1 MVQMQTASAST
12 NAPSSIELTP
22 YERNALAFL
31 GKHQAHGKYPPS
43 VVGYALWELSDPE
56 TRKRNP
62 SPQGMA
68 LFASKFLRTLR
79 EAGLAS
85 SYKGWSI
92 TGPGLDLL
100 AHESTGK
107 VAA

>member
-1 MVQMQTASAST
+1 MAQMQTASTST
-12 NAPSSIELTP
+12 KAPSSELTP
-22 YERNALAFL
+22 YERKALEFL
-31 GKHQAHGKYPPS
+31 GEHQTHGKYPPS
-43 VVGYALWELSDPE
+43 VVGYALWEQSDPE

-92 TGPGLDLL
+92 TRAGLDLL
-100 AHESTGK
+100 ASEVMGK
-107 VAA
+107 VSA

>member
-1 MVQMQTASAST
+1 MSRVV
-12 NAPSSIELTP
+12 LTP
-22 YERNALAFL
+22 YELKALEFL
-31 GKHQAHGKYPPS
+31 GEHQASGKYPPS
-43 VVGYALWELSDPE
+43 IIGFALWKDSDPA

-85 SYKGWSI
+85 AYKGWSI
-92 TGPGLDLL
+92 TRSGLDFL
-100 AHESTGK
+100 ATPAPTRDNKE
-107 VAA
+107 